1 MHVLPV
7 RFTSSNKKFY
17 PKLQKL
23 ETDSTTND
31 FTAQVAHY
39 TRPSHSKFARK
50 HNSGELHHLT
60 LRKCLASL
68 FRTRHSFFPAFS
80 AVLRSEKGAYITS
93 RVLRCQG
100 EIIAVAEHILISIT
114 IFIRAVVR
122 VELEIPFSAT
132 YLMMS
137 RGLSLPLVVDSFLL
151 TTSAGTR
158 VRFPSRK
165 FRYIRQPEFLL

>member
-68 FRTRHSFFPAFS
+68 FRARHSFSPRFFRGPPERKRCLHYLESFEMSGRDYSSSRACS
-80 AVLRSEKGAYITS
+80 DLNHRRHHIHTSSSESGV
-93 RVLRCQG
+93 RNPFFC
-100 EIIAVAEHILISIT
+100 HI
-114 IFIRAVVR
+114 FDD
-122 VELEIPFSAT
+122 E
-132 YLMMS
+132 
-137 RGLSLPLVVDSFLL
+137 
-151 TTSAGTR
+151 
-158 VRFPSRK
+158 
-165 FRYIRQPEFLL
+165 